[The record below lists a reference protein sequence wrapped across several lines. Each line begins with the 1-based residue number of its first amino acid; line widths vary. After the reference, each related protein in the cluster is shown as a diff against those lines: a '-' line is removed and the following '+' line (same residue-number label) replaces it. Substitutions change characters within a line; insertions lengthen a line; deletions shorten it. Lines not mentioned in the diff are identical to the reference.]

1 MYGING
7 IRFTDAEEILAA
19 LADTRTEADD
29 LADRARADG
38 WRQVVVIP
46 AVDNTCHSPLGA
58 SPDTPVCALRRGH
71 TDVWHQVSSGA
82 VKWRDDRPGWL
93 RHSLEEQRKRDT
105 PTHAEPASTVD
116 IAAADARSS
125 LN

>member
-19 LADTRTEADD
+19 LADTRTDADD
-29 LADRARADG
+29 LADRARALG

-58 SPDTPVCALRRGH
+58 SPGTPVCALRRGH
-71 TDVWHQVSSGA
+71 TDEWHQVSSGA
-82 VKWRDDRPGWL
+82 VKWRDDRPSWL

-105 PTHAEPASTVD
+105 PTQALATSTVD